1 MELEC
6 KLAVDSHEP
15 VRDALRTAG
24 ATRVGRVREFNRL
37 FDRAD
42 GSLRAAGCGLRVR
55 QVTLLEG
62 DGPGSSVT
70 YKGPVQKGAFKLR
83 EEIETSVADPAAMEK
98 LLIALGFKVHVA
110 FEKLRE
116 TWRLGGCLVELDELP
131 QLGEFVEVEGPDDAS
146 IKLVIKQLHLE
157 KAIHIRENYVTL
169 VARTGEANAE
179 GCVELRFRTPD
190 GSPG

>member
-15 VRDALRTAG
+15 VRDALRNAG
-24 ATRVGRVREFNRL
+24 ATRVGQVREVNRL

-70 YKGPVQKGAFKLR
+70 FKGPVQKGTFKLR
-83 EEIETSVADPAAMEK
+83 EEIETPVADPAAMER
-98 LLIALGFKVHVA
+98 LLTALGYKVLVA

-116 TWRLGGCLVELDELP
+116 TWRLGACLVELDELP

-146 IKLVIKQLHLE
+146 IQSVIDQLQLN

-169 VARTGEANAE
+169 VARTGMPDAE
-179 GCVELRFRTPD
+179 GCISLNFD
-190 GSPG
+190 A

>member
-1 MELEC
+1 M
-6 KLAVDSHEP
+6 DSHDP

-24 ATRVGRVREFNRL
+24 ASRVGRVREFNRL

-70 YKGPVQKGAFKLR
+70 FKGPVQKGAFKLR
-83 EEIETSVADPAAMEK
+83 EEIETPVGDPAAMEK
-98 LLIALGFKVHVA
+98 LLIALGYKVHVA

-131 QLGEFVEVEGPDDAS
+131 RLGEFVEIEGPDDAS
-146 IKLVIKQLHLE
+146 IQRVIEQLRL
-157 KAIHIRENYVTL
+157 KDAVHIRENYVTL
-169 VARTGEANAE
+169 VARTGEANAD
-179 GCVELRFRTPD
+179 GCVTLYFD
-190 GSPG
+190 K